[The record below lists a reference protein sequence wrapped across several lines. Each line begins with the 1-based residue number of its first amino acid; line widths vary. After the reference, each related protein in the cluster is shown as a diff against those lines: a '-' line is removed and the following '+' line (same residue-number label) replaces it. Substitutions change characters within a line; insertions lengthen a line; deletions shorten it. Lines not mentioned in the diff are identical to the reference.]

1 MFQAKTS
8 FKPIHVIDNWYYQ
21 DYTTCW
27 RLGMLDS
34 SNWYIYMTEQQVY
47 DRFLS
52 DSNKGLKNKTKFIQE
67 LKDMKLFIQIQNL

>member
-1 MFQAKTS
+1 VTNLQFRKRLHKLCRINKTTNRMFQAKTS

-34 SNWYIYMTEQQVY
+34 SNWYIY
-47 DRFLS
+47 
-52 DSNKGLKNKTKFIQE
+52 I
-67 LKDMKLFIQIQNL
+67 

>member
-1 MFQAKTS
+1 
-8 FKPIHVIDNWYYQ
+8 
-21 DYTTCW
+21 
-27 RLGMLDS
+27 
-34 SNWYIYMTEQQVY
+34 MTEQQVY